1 MFIDCIYKALRTPK
15 ETQQTLEILTEA
27 DMLSGDS
34 SVIQLYEQKLSYY
47 FNTKHAIAVSSGTAA
62 LHASLLNVINP
73 GDEVLVPAIC
83 VPMTISAILQAGGV
97 PVFYDCSVH
106 SFKPDLK
113 DLDTKITNSSRVLV
127 TVSMWGYRA
136 IDNDTVAFC
145 RQRNIVI
152 IEDAAQSAG
161 TDSLLGYEGTI
172 GDIGCFS
179 THEFKLIST
188 GEGGFILT
196 NSDEYAEKIRSFSH
210 IGFSEHHGGFGY
222 ADGLNYK
229 LSAFQAA
236 VGIVQLTSLDAK
248 IQGREKRKVKW
259 KSLLQSSAG
268 ISFLNSDVMTRHNC
282 YSLVCLLKDSA
293 NQSGIELANKLYTV
307 GINTDTYRYKNT
319 IVSNYPYYKD
329 FYMSPRYTGDN
340 SLDFP
345 NATEMVRRMLVLP
358 CHERVSVEAI
368 YRASQNIINFIE
380 EG

>member
-1 MFIDCIYKALRTPK
+1 MFIDCVYKALRTPK
-15 ETQQTLEILTEA
+15 ELQQTLEILTEA

-34 SVIQLYEQKLSYY
+34 SVIQLYEKNLSDY

-62 LHASLLNVINP
+62 LHASLLTVISP

-83 VPMTISAILQAGGV
+83 VPMTVSAILQAGGI
-97 PVFYDCSVH
+97 PVFYDCSVN
-106 SFKPDLK
+106 SFKPNLK
-113 DLDTKITNSSRVLV
+113 DLDNRITPKTRVLV

-136 IDNDTVAFC
+136 IDNDIATFC
-145 RQRNIVI
+145 RQRNITI

-161 TDSLLGYEGTI
+161 TESLLGYEGTI

-196 NSDEYAEKIRSFSH
+196 DSDKIAEKIRSFTH
-210 IGFSEHHGGFGY
+210 IGFSQHHGSFGY

-236 VGIVQLTSLDAK
+236 VGVTQLANLDAK
-248 IQGREKRKVKW
+248 IQGREKRKIRW
-259 KSLLQSSAG
+259 KTSLQQSSAIG
-268 ISFLNSDVMTRHNC
+268 FLNSDIMSRHNC
-282 YSLVCLLKDSA
+282 YSLVCLLDENAKYSA
-293 NQSGIELANKLYTV
+293 KELASKLYSIGV
-307 GINTDTYRYKNT
+307 NTDTYRYKNT
-319 IVSNYPYYKD
+319 IVSNYPYCKE
-329 FYMSPRYTGDN
+329 FYLSPKYTGDN
-340 SLDFP
+340 NLDFP
-345 NATEMVRRMLVLP
+345 NASHMVKRMLVLP

-368 YRASQNIINFIE
+368 HRASQSILDFLS

>member
-1 MFIDCIYKALRTPK
+1 MFIDCVYKALRTPK
-15 ETQQTLEILTEA
+15 EIQKTLEILTEA

-34 SVIQLYEQKLSYY
+34 SVIELYEKNLSYY

-62 LHASLLNVINP
+62 LHASLLTVIEP

-83 VPMTISAILQAGGV
+83 VPMTVSAILQAGGI
-97 PVFYDCSVH
+97 PVFYDCSIN
-106 SFKPDLK
+106 SFKPCQK
-113 DLDTKITNSSRVLV
+113 DLDNKITQKTRVLI

-136 IDNDTVAFC
+136 IDSDIVTFC
-145 RQRNIVI
+145 RQRNITI

-196 NSDEYAEKIRSFSH
+196 NSDEYAEKIRSFTH
-210 IGFSEHHGGFGY
+210 IGFSQHHGSFGY
-222 ADGLNYK
+222 TDGLNYK

-236 VGIVQLTSLDAK
+236 VGIAQLTSLDTK

-259 KSLLQSSAG
+259 KALLQTSKNIDFLSSD
-268 ISFLNSDVMTRHNC
+268 IMSRHNC
-282 YSLVCLLKDSA
+282 YSLVCLLNEDAKY
-293 NQSGIELANKLYTV
+293 SGKELANKLYSV
-307 GINTDTYRYKNT
+307 GVNTDTYRYKNT
-319 IVSNYPYYKD
+319 IVSNYPYCQN
-329 FYMSPRYTGDN
+329 FYSQPKYSGN
-340 SLDFP
+340 NIIDFP
-345 NATEMVRRMLVLP
+345 NAASMVQRMLVLP

-368 YRASQNIINFIE
+368 HKASQYIISFTNE
-380 EG
+380 K

>member
-1 MFIDCIYKALRTPK
+1 MFIDCVYKALRTPK
-15 ETQQTLEILTEA
+15 EIQQTLEILTEA

-34 SVIQLYEQKLSYY
+34 SVIELYEQKLSYY
-47 FNTKHAIAVSSGTAA
+47 FNAKHAIAVSSGTAA
-62 LHASLLNVINP
+62 LHASLLTVISP

-83 VPMTISAILQAGGV
+83 VPMTISAILQAGGI
-97 PVFYDCSVH
+97 PVFYDCSAT

-113 DLDTKITNSSRVLV
+113 DLDKKITQSSRVLV

-136 IDNDTVAFC
+136 IDNDTVTFC
-145 RQRNIVI
+145 RQRNITI

-196 NSDEYAEKIRSFSH
+196 NSDEYAEKIRSFTH
-210 IGFSEHHGGFGY
+210 IGFSQRHGGFGY

-236 VGIVQLTSLDAK
+236 VGIVQLTSLDTK
-248 IQGREKRKVKW
+248 IQGREKRKMKW
-259 KSLLQSSAG
+259 KNLLQSSVG
-268 ISFLNSDVMTRHNC
+268 ISFLNSDVMSRHNC
-282 YSLVCLLKDSA
+282 YSLVCLLNDSTKHTGDA
-293 NQSGIELANKLYTV
+293 LAKKLYTV
-307 GINTDTYRYKNT
+307 GVNTDTYRYKNT

-329 FYMSPRYTGDN
+329 FYMSPKYTGDN
-340 SLDFP
+340 NLDFP
-345 NATEMVRRMLVLP
+345 NATEMVKRMLVLP
-358 CHERVSVEAI
+358 CHERVSMEAI
-368 YRASQNIINFIE
+368 HKASKNIIHFIE
-380 EG
+380 EA